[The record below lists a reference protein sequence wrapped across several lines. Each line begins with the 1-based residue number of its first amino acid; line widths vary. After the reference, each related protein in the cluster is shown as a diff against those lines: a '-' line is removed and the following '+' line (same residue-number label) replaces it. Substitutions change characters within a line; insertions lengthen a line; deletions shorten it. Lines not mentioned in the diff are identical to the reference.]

1 MPVATVVWIR
11 WSMLS
16 LTLSFAPSIG
26 TPGDSKARED
36 WPTLQSGI
44 WETECTRTLPS
55 GKTQHWNQKVSH
67 CRDATE
73 LLRGYWGLGLVEE
86 AGCRYEAEK
95 ISTDQFKITSEC
107 MVRHAGVAKSSATA
121 VVKNADAF
129 EMRVDV
135 IEGKKVYHGAQ
146 TGHRRSACPDPAGSR

>member
-1 MPVATVVWIR
+1 MASLVWVR
-11 WSMLS
+11 LPLLS
-16 LTLSFAPSIG
+16 LALSLAPANGG
-26 TPGDSKARED
+26 TGDSKVHED

-95 ISTDQFKITSEC
+95 ISADQFKITSEC
-107 MVRHAGVAKSSATA
+107 MVRHAGVAKSTATA
-121 VVKNADAF
+121 VVGNADTF

-146 TGHRRSACPDPAGSR
+146 TGHRRSACPDPAGSK